1 MAETSQNIIQ
11 KAETRFLETQKKTAE
26 RNKAM
31 AEYQSEAKARA
42 IKTAKLRELRL
53 AKEEE
58 DRAAVQ
64 AANDAKPKRKAKAVK
79 AAKPV
84 DFGHANAA
92 PFAIQLKTRLSAG
105 RSERFQLAGAVRRST
120 GVAPRWRLAANRLDR
135 LQHFRGVARHLHRA
149 QILAILP
156 SRSIRKVVRSTP
168 IYLRPYML
176 FSAQTP

>member
-58 DRAAVQ
+58 DRVAVQ
-64 AANDAKPKRKAKAVK
+64 AANDAKPKRKAKTVK
-79 AAKPV
+79 AAK
-84 DFGHANAA
+84 AA
-92 PFAIQLKTRLSAG
+92 KTG
-105 RSERFQLAGAVRRST
+105 
-120 GVAPRWRLAANRLDR
+120 
-135 LQHFRGVARHLHRA
+135 
-149 QILAILP
+149 
-156 SRSIRKVVRSTP
+156 
-168 IYLRPYML
+168 
-176 FSAQTP
+176 